1 MLFLLLYHK
10 NKLLKYIQ
18 HPFPPTF
25 DRQQS
30 YFGRW
35 TLKYFYLNSSIRINY
50 DGMLEN
56 LTRVKSATHCK
67 PKVTYG
73 WLGLSRVHL
82 LYKSL
87 NVNTHNVPFFG
98 MCFSLSHSFFF
109 LFFLILILIFFVK
122 LFLTHN
128 TYNNFYIYCNKMSS
142 KECGVCI

>member
-10 NKLLKYIQ
+10 NKFLKYIQ

-35 TLKYFYLNSSIRINY
+35 ALKYFHLNSSIHINY

-109 LFFLILILIFFVK
+109 LFFFNFNFNFF
-122 LFLTHN
+122 L
-128 TYNNFYIYCNKMSS
+128 
-142 KECGVCI
+142 

>member
-30 YFGRW
+30 YFGQWALR
-35 TLKYFYLNSSIRINY
+35 YFHLNSSFRINY

-56 LTRVKSATHCK
+56 STRVKNATHCK
-67 PKVTYG
+67 PRVTYY

-87 NVNTHNVPFFG
+87 NVNTHNVPFFFV
-98 MCFSLSHSFFF
+98 CAFLFLILFIFYFYFYFYETLSHS
-109 LFFLILILIFFVK
+109 
-122 LFLTHN
+122 
-128 TYNNFYIYCNKMSS
+128 
-142 KECGVCI
+142 